1 LAIFPARW
9 NVPNL
14 KMALVVQAKQQ
25 ENNFKGGW
33 GRGNCQAMFRVFKVV
48 GQKIVKVEKISSCNC
63 QSGKNFKL
71 SLSKKCK
78 NFKLPLSKW
87 LKSLSRIVNKKSFSK
102 CLVRINV
109 HSG

>member
-1 LAIFPARW
+1 
-9 NVPNL
+9 
-14 KMALVVQAKQQ
+14 
-25 ENNFKGGW
+25 
-33 GRGNCQAMFRVFKVV
+33 VV